1 MRAGRFFAVFGMVAI
16 LASSRVAHADLDNGE
31 KSSAPK
37 RVALDDFLESVS
49 ELKKL
54 EDKPPASE
62 EALRRRARPRS
73 QPARRCRAQP
83 RLLGRGILLRGRH
96 SSRPGKGY
104 GDGQAHRVTMSP
116 RSRCWDPTDSRYRSP
131 KTKRSCRTAHPTLR
145 AGGRAYLRKA
155 RHDRQSAEPDNRLS
169 RAARR
174 RRPTSSG
181 LAITAR
187 TLRVAVR
194 LAGRG
199 TLRE

>member
-104 GDGQAHRVTMSP
+104 GDGQA
-116 RSRCWDPTDSRYRSP
+116 PTALPCRLGQGAGTR
-131 KTKRSCRTAHPTLR
+131 RTAAIDPPRRKEAAAQRTQHYELVGVPTYVKLDTTDNLLNPTTGYR
-145 AGGRAYLRKA
+145 AQLAA
-155 RHDRQSAEPDNRLS
+155 AVPH
-169 RAARR
+169 RAAWR
-174 RRPTSSG
+174 
-181 LAITAR
+181 
-187 TLRVAVR
+187 
-194 LAGRG
+194 
-199 TLRE
+199 

>member
-104 GDGQAHRVTMSP
+104 GDGQAPP
-116 RSRCWDPTDSRYRSP
+116 RYHVASVKVLGPDGQPLSIPQDEKKLPHSAPNITSWWACLPT
-131 KTKRSCRTAHPTLR
+131 
-145 AGGRAYLRKA
+145 
-155 RHDRQSAEPDNRLS
+155 
-169 RAARR
+169 
-174 RRPTSSG
+174 
-181 LAITAR
+181 
-187 TLRVAVR
+187 
-194 LAGRG
+194 
-199 TLRE
+199 